1 MAYLLHIDTST
12 DTGTVAINSDGII
25 IAFRSHEALRNHAAT
40 LNMEIE
46 SLMKESEISLINLS
60 GIVVC
65 AGPGSYTGL
74 RIGLA
79 TAKGLCYALDIP
91 LIMDNRLT
99 LLAWQ
104 SYREYGDEYQQFIS
118 LIVARPK
125 EYFIAI
131 YDSKFNCTLNPQHI
145 TEDQLDNIPMSGMKG
160 YMVSDGGDE
169 IIAGRP
175 LMVVSR
181 DLKIALDP
189 WADYAYNRFKCH
201 DIEIL
206 STSEPFYLKQVYTH
220 K

>member
-74 RIGLA
+74 RIGL
-79 TAKGLCYALDIP
+79 AKGLCYALDIP